1 MKNRKNRFFS
11 FLGIVLIFSAS
22 YSSPYKQE
30 KTHFSEEI
38 ENFLLTA
45 EVISIEKNLELGRTN
60 FWTVLL
66 KDGQKERNAIFKYVH
81 RPRPSILPDSYTY
94 EIAAYKIN
102 KILDL
107 DLVPPVVERKINGQ
121 TGSLQLMVENV
132 ITDRDRELQSIE
144 PEKPDEFKNS
154 LYTVKIFEILVNDP
168 CNDSED
174 ILIQTN
180 DWKVW
185 RVDFSEAFFPST
197 DILLKCPIDRC
208 SKSLYNKLLEL
219 DKSELKKMLSPYL
232 NEKERDALWE
242 RKQLIIKTIDDLIK
256 QKGTDQVLFSIFLS
270 CE

>member
-1 MKNRKNRFFS
+1 M
-11 FLGIVLIFSAS
+11 LVSAS
-22 YSSPYKQE
+22 YPSLYKQE

-60 FWTVLL
+60 FWKVHLDDGKTELMALFKHVNRPWPLL
-66 KDGQKERNAIFKYVH
+66 
-81 RPRPSILPDSYTY
+81 LPDSYTY

-102 KILDL
+102 KILGL
-107 DLVPPVVERKINGQ
+107 NLVPPVVERKINGQ
-121 TGSLQLMVENV
+121 TGSLQLMIENV
-132 ITDRDRELQSIE
+132 ITDRDRKLQNIE
-144 PEKPDEFKNS
+144 PEKPYEFKNS
-154 LYTVKIFEILVNDP
+154 LDTVKIFEILVNDQ

-174 ILIQTN
+174 ILIQTD

-219 DKSELKKMLSPYL
+219 DKSELKKVLSPYL

-256 QKGTDQVLFSIFLS
+256 QKGIDQVLFSIFLS